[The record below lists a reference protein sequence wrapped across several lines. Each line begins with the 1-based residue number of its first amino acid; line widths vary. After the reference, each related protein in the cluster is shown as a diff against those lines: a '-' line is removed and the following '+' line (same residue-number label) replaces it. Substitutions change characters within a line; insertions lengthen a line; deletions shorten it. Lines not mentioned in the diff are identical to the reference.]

1 MTPVNYAQHARFVSD
16 LGTFLLD
23 WLDPK
28 PGERILDVGCGDGV
42 LTVKIA
48 ERGADVLGV
57 DYSADMVA
65 AARKS
70 GVSAQVAS
78 AENLSFEREFDAVFS
93 NAALH
98 WVTDAEGAVRGIA
111 KALKPGGRF
120 VAEFGGHTN
129 VAAIA
134 TAVRAVL
141 KRHGRRLEDVWNWY
155 FPTPQE
161 YSSLLERYGFAVE
174 HIALVPRPTALP
186 TGMESWLITFGQR
199 FRLTDTERADIVDL
213 LRPALCDSEG
223 NWTADYVRLRVR
235 AVLK

>member
-78 AENLSFEREFDAVFS
+78 AENLSFEREFDAAFS

-98 WVTDAEGAVRGIA
+98 WVTDAEGAVSGIA

-120 VAEFGGHTN
+120 IAEFGGHTN

-141 KRHGRRLEDVWNWY
+141 MRHGRRLEDVWNWY

>member
-28 PGERILDVGCGDGV
+28 PGESILDVGCGDGV

-48 ERGADVLGV
+48 ERGANVLGI

-65 AARKS
+65 AAQKN
-70 GVSAQVAS
+70 GVPAQVTS
-78 AENLSFEREFDAVFS
+78 AENLPFEKQFDAVFS

-98 WVTDAEGAVRGIA
+98 WVTDAEGVIRGIA

-120 VAEFGGHTN
+120 VAEFGGHGN
-129 VAAIA
+129 IAAIA

-141 KRHGRRLEDVWNWY
+141 IRHGRRLEDV
-155 FPTPQE
+155 
-161 YSSLLERYGFAVE
+161 
-174 HIALVPRPTALP
+174 
-186 TGMESWLITFGQR
+186 
-199 FRLTDTERADIVDL
+199 
-213 LRPALCDSEG
+213 
-223 NWTADYVRLRVR
+223 
-235 AVLK
+235 